1 MQQLGIIVTDRGSKY
16 AVSGAPID
24 SRDATKACLKTLK
37 RDKRYAKAT
46 HNTWAAILSDGQVL
60 KNDDGEAG
68 AGMVIVRML
77 QREGLHDHMIVV
89 TRWFGGTHLGGDRFR
104 HVQSC
109 VRQYLDDLQGQG

>member
-24 SRDATKACLKTLK
+24 SRDAAKACLNTLK

-89 TRWFGGTHLGGDRFR
+89 TRWFSGTHLGGDRFL
-104 HVQSC
+104 HVQTC